1 LQGPAGNVL
10 ILLILGGKVGDV
22 IGGVLFAGHLRFGLD
37 FCDASGCSGNHCSGS
52 FWDNPAIILL
62 CVKSKVIL
70 G

>member
-37 FCDASGCSGNHCSGS
+37 FCDAYG
-52 FWDNPAIILL
+52 
-62 CVKSKVIL
+62 
-70 G
+70 